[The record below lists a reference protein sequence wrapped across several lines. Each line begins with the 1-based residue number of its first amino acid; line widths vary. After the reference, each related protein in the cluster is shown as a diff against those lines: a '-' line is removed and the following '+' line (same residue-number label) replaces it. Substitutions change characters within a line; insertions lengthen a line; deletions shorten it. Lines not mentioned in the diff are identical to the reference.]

1 LWLVDADGR
10 SRNCLCD
17 QLFSIADRQLPATC
31 YVRKMLD
38 INKVAKQLPGIGQHL
53 VRENTANQQRLQLA
67 TTSLQ
72 QAIDRQVE
80 LAQIQQQ
87 WSNRLFFNTS
97 IPVEPLDTRIDIAA
111 PPAQQTVLATDGSQI
126 APSHHE
132 IAYCYL
138 INVGRVM
145 IHYGQNLH
153 PLLDSIPEVFYQ
165 QSDLYI
171 SRQWGISTEE
181 WLGYR
186 RAVSEATVLAELGCN
201 WVAPP
206 FGFDDKVAP
215 DPTPIQP
222 RVPTLAMV
230 DGSLVYWFLEQL
242 PTDAREQILNPILAA
257 WEELRVAGIPIVGYL
272 SSSRSIDNLNLLRLL
287 TCPHDVPDCPTHC
300 ANATKLPC
308 QQFEG
313 VRDTT
318 LWNTRLS
325 PGQRSCWWQST
336 AKILDWY
343 DDRHKV
349 YFCYLHVGTEIARV
363 EVPAWVAQDEALA
376 GMALSLIIA
385 QVNKGYGYPVA
396 LAEAH
401 NQAVVRGADRSS
413 FFALLE
419 QELIKT
425 GLRNI
430 GTSYKETRKRG
441 SIA

>member
-1 LWLVDADGR
+1 
-10 SRNCLCD
+10 
-17 QLFSIADRQLPATC
+17 
-31 YVRKMLD
+31 MLD

-53 VRENTANQQRLQLA
+53 ARETTANQQRLQLA
-67 TTSLQ
+67 TASFQT
-72 QAIDRQVE
+72 AIERQTE

-87 WSNRLFFNTS
+87 WANRLFFNTS
-97 IPVEPLDTRIDIAA
+97 IPIEPLDTHIDIAA
-111 PPAQQTVLATDGSQI
+111 PPTQQTVLATDGSQI

-165 QSDLYI
+165 QEDLYV

-201 WVAPP
+201 WVKPP
-206 FGFDDKVAP
+206 FEFEANS
-215 DPTPIQP
+215 TPSQP

-257 WEELRVAGIPIVGYL
+257 WEELRCAGIPIVGYL
-272 SSSRSIDNLNLLRLL
+272 SSSRSIDNLNLLRLV
-287 TCPHDVPDCPTHC
+287 TCTHDTPDCPSHC
-300 ANATKLPC
+300 GDLNKLPC
-308 QQFEG
+308 QQFDG
-313 VRDTT
+313 LRDTT
-318 LWNTRLS
+318 LWGTQLA

-343 DDRHKV
+343 DDRHKI

-363 EVPAWVAQDEALA
+363 EVPAWVAHDRQLA
-376 GMALSLIIA
+376 DTALSLIIA

-401 NQAVVRGADRSS
+401 NQAVVRSADRSS

-419 QELIKT
+419 RELIKT
-425 GLRNI
+425 GLRNV

-441 SIA
+441 SVA

>member
-1 LWLVDADGR
+1 
-10 SRNCLCD
+10 
-17 QLFSIADRQLPATC
+17 
-31 YVRKMLD
+31 MLD

-53 VRENTANQQRLQLA
+53 VKENAANQHRVQLA
-67 TTSLQ
+67 ITSLQ
-72 QAIDRQVE
+72 QAIQRQAE
-80 LAQIQQQ
+80 IEQIQQQ
-87 WSNRLFFNTS
+87 WGNRLFFNTS

-111 PPAQQTVLATDGSQI
+111 PPTQQTVLATDGSQI

-165 QSDLYI
+165 QEDLYI

-186 RAVSEATVLAELGCN
+186 RAVSEATVLAELGCS
-201 WVAPP
+201 WVNPP
-206 FGFDDKVAP
+206 FSFDDKLDRVS
-215 DPTPIQP
+215 TPPQP
-222 RVPTLAMV
+222 KVPTLAMV

-242 PTDAREQILNPILAA
+242 PTDARELILNPILAA
-257 WEELRVAGIPIVGYL
+257 WEQLRGAGIPIVGYL

-287 TCPHDVPDCPTHC
+287 TCPHETPDCPSHC
-300 ANATKLPC
+300 ADLSRLPC

-318 LWNTRLS
+318 LWNTQLS

-343 DDRHKV
+343 DDRHKT
-349 YFCYLHVGTEIARV
+349 YFCYLHVGQEIARV
-363 EVPAWVAQDEALA
+363 EVPAWVAQDEAIA
-376 GMALSLIIA
+376 GVALSQIIA
-385 QVNKGYGYPVA
+385 QVNKVMAIP
-396 LAEAH
+396 LP
-401 NQAVVRGADRSS
+401 
-413 FFALLE
+413 
-419 QELIKT
+419 
-425 GLRNI
+425 
-430 GTSYKETRKRG
+430 
-441 SIA
+441 

>member
-1 LWLVDADGR
+1 
-10 SRNCLCD
+10 
-17 QLFSIADRQLPATC
+17 
-31 YVRKMLD
+31 MLD
-38 INKVAKQLPGIGQHL
+38 INQVAKQLPGIGQHL
-53 VRENTANQQRLQLA
+53 ARETAANQQRLQLA
-67 TTSLQ
+67 TASLQ
-72 QAIDRQVE
+72 QAIARQVE
-80 LAQIQQQ
+80 LAAIQQQ
-87 WSNRLFFNTS
+87 WQNRLFFNTS

-111 PPAQQTVLATDGSQI
+111 PPPEQTVLATDGSQI

-138 INVGRVM
+138 INIGRVM

-165 QSDLYI
+165 QEDLYI

-201 WVAPP
+201 WVKPP
-206 FGFDDKVAP
+206 FGFDEVNPKSIASS
-215 DPTPIQP
+215 P

-242 PTDAREQILNPILAA
+242 PTEARERILNPILAA
-257 WEELRVAGIPIVGYL
+257 WEELRQVGIPIVGYL

-287 TCPHDVPDCPTHC
+287 TCPHDTPDCPTHC
-300 ANATKLPC
+300 ADAAKLPC

-318 LWNTRLS
+318 LWNTQLS

-343 DDRHKV
+343 DDSHKV

-363 EVPAWVAQDEALA
+363 EVPAWVAQDEKLSST
-376 GMALSLIIA
+376 ALSLIVA
-385 QVNKGYGYPVA
+385 QVNKGFGYPVA

-419 QELIKT
+419 QELVKT
-425 GLRNI
+425 GIKNV

-441 SIA
+441 SVA

>member
-1 LWLVDADGR
+1 
-10 SRNCLCD
+10 
-17 QLFSIADRQLPATC
+17 
-31 YVRKMLD
+31 MLD
-38 INKVAKQLPGIGQHL
+38 INQVAKQLPGIGQHL
-53 VRENTANQQRLQLA
+53 VRETAANQQRLQLA
-67 TTSLQ
+67 TAALQ
-72 QAIDRQVE
+72 QAIHRQAE
-80 LAQIQQQ
+80 LATIQQQ
-87 WSNRLFFNTS
+87 WHNRLFFNTS

-111 PPAQQTVLATDGSQI
+111 PPPQQTVLATDGSQI

-138 INVGRVM
+138 INIGRVM

-165 QSDLYI
+165 QEDLYI

-201 WVAPP
+201 WVNPP
-206 FGFDDKVAP
+206 FGFEEV
-215 DPTPIQP
+215 DPKSIASSPH
-222 RVPTLAMV
+222 VPTLAMV

-242 PTDAREQILNPILAA
+242 PTEARERILNPILAA
-257 WEELRVAGIPIVGYL
+257 WEELRQAGIPIVGYL

-287 TCPHDVPDCPTHC
+287 TCPYDTPDCPTHC
-300 ANATKLPC
+300 VDAAKLPC

-318 LWNTRLS
+318 LWNTQLS

-343 DDRHKV
+343 DDSHKV

-363 EVPAWVAQDEALA
+363 EVPAWVAQDRQLSST
-376 GMALSLIIA
+376 ALSLIIA
-385 QVNKGYGYPVA
+385 QVNKGFGYPVA

-419 QELIKT
+419 QELVKT
-425 GLRNI
+425 GIKNV

-441 SIA
+441 SVA

>member
-1 LWLVDADGR
+1 
-10 SRNCLCD
+10 
-17 QLFSIADRQLPATC
+17 
-31 YVRKMLD
+31 MLD
-38 INKVAKQLPGIGQHL
+38 INQVAKQLPGIGQHL
-53 VRENTANQQRLQLA
+53 VRETAANQQRLQLA
-67 TTSLQ
+67 TASLQ
-72 QAIDRQVE
+72 QAIARQVE
-80 LAQIQQQ
+80 LAAIQQQ
-87 WSNRLFFNTS
+87 WQNRLFFNTS

-111 PPAQQTVLATDGSQI
+111 PPPQQTVLATDGSQI

-138 INVGRVM
+138 INIGRVM

-165 QSDLYI
+165 QEDLYM

-201 WVAPP
+201 WVNPP
-206 FGFDDKVAP
+206 FGFDGVERKSIASS
-215 DPTPIQP
+215 P

-242 PTDAREQILNPILAA
+242 PTEARERILNPILAA
-257 WEELRVAGIPIVGYL
+257 WEDLRQAGIPIVGYL

-287 TCPHDVPDCPTHC
+287 TCPNDTPDCPTHC
-300 ANATKLPC
+300 GDAAKLPC

-318 LWNTRLS
+318 LWNTQLS

-343 DDRHKV
+343 DDSHKV

-363 EVPAWVAQDEALA
+363 EVPAWVAQDEKLSST
-376 GMALSLIIA
+376 ALSLIVA
-385 QVNKGYGYPVA
+385 QVNKGFGYPVA

-419 QELIKT
+419 QELVKT
-425 GLRNI
+425 GIKNV

-441 SIA
+441 SVA

>member
-1 LWLVDADGR
+1 
-10 SRNCLCD
+10 
-17 QLFSIADRQLPATC
+17 
-31 YVRKMLD
+31 MLD

-53 VRENTANQQRLQLA
+53 ARENVANQQRLQLA
-67 TTSLQ
+67 HTSLQ
-72 QAIDRQVE
+72 QAIKRQTE
-80 LAQIQQQ
+80 LVKIQQQ
-87 WSNRLFFNTS
+87 WGNRLFFNTS
-97 IPVEPLDTRIDIAA
+97 IPLEPLDTRIDIAA

-165 QSDLYI
+165 QEDLYI

-201 WVAPP
+201 WVNPP
-206 FGFDDKVAP
+206 FGFDNNVNAVST
-215 DPTPIQP
+215 PTKP

-242 PTDAREQILNPILAA
+242 PVEAREQILNPILAA
-257 WEELRVAGIPIVGYL
+257 WEELRLAGIPIVGYL
-272 SSSRSIDNLNLLRLL
+272 SASRSIDNLNFLRLL
-287 TCPHDVPDCPTHC
+287 TCPHDVPDCPIYC
-300 ANATKLPC
+300 GGAAKLPC

-313 VRDTT
+313 LRDTT
-318 LWNTRLS
+318 LWNTQLS
-325 PGQRSCWWQST
+325 PGQRSCWWKST
-336 AKILDWY
+336 SRILEYY
-343 DDRHKV
+343 DDTQQV

-363 EVPAWVAQDEALA
+363 EVPAWVAQDEELA

-419 QELIKT
+419 RELIKT
-425 GLRNI
+425 GIKNI

-441 SIA
+441 SVA

>member
-1 LWLVDADGR
+1 
-10 SRNCLCD
+10 
-17 QLFSIADRQLPATC
+17 
-31 YVRKMLD
+31 MLD
-38 INKVAKQLPGIGQHL
+38 INQVAKQLPGIGQHL
-53 VRENTANQQRLQLA
+53 VRETAANQQRLQLA
-67 TTSLQ
+67 TAFLQ

-80 LAQIQQQ
+80 LTAIQQQ
-87 WSNRLFFNTS
+87 WQNRLFFNTS

-111 PPAQQTVLATDGSQI
+111 PPSQQTVLATDGSQI

-138 INVGRVM
+138 INIGRVM

-165 QSDLYI
+165 QEDLYI

-201 WVAPP
+201 WVNPP
-206 FGFDDKVAP
+206 FGFDGV
-215 DPTPIQP
+215 DPKSIASSP

-242 PTDAREQILNPILAA
+242 PAEARERILNPILAA
-257 WEELRVAGIPIVGYL
+257 WEDLRQAGIPIVGYL

-287 TCPHDVPDCPTHC
+287 TCPHDTPDCPTHC
-300 ANATKLPC
+300 GDAAKLPC

-318 LWNTRLS
+318 LWNTQLS

-343 DDRHKV
+343 DDSHKV

-363 EVPAWVAQDEALA
+363 EVPAWVAQDEKLSST
-376 GMALSLIIA
+376 ALSLIVA
-385 QVNKGYGYPVA
+385 QVNKGFGYPVA

-419 QELIKT
+419 QELVKT
-425 GLRNI
+425 GIKNV

-441 SIA
+441 SVA

>member
-1 LWLVDADGR
+1 
-10 SRNCLCD
+10 
-17 QLFSIADRQLPATC
+17 
-31 YVRKMLD
+31 MLD
-38 INKVAKQLPGIGQHL
+38 INQVAKQLPGIGQHL
-53 VRENTANQQRLQLA
+53 ARETAANQQRLQLA
-67 TTSLQ
+67 TASLQ
-72 QAIDRQVE
+72 QAIARQVE
-80 LAQIQQQ
+80 LAAIQQQ
-87 WSNRLFFNTS
+87 WQNRLFFNTS

-111 PPAQQTVLATDGSQI
+111 PPPQQTVLATDGSQI

-138 INVGRVM
+138 INIGRVM

-165 QSDLYI
+165 QEDLYI

-201 WVAPP
+201 WVNPP
-206 FGFDDKVAP
+206 FGFDEVNPKSIASS
-215 DPTPIQP
+215 P

-242 PTDAREQILNPILAA
+242 PTEARERILNPILAA
-257 WEELRVAGIPIVGYL
+257 WEELHQVGIPIVGYL

-287 TCPHDVPDCPTHC
+287 TCPHDTPDCPTHC
-300 ANATKLPC
+300 ADAAKLPC

-318 LWNTRLS
+318 LWNTQLS

-343 DDRHKV
+343 DDSHKV

-363 EVPAWVAQDEALA
+363 EVPAWVAHDEKLSST
-376 GMALSLIIA
+376 ALSLIVA
-385 QVNKGYGYPVA
+385 QVNKGFGYPVA

-419 QELIKT
+419 QELVKT
-425 GLRNI
+425 GIKNV

-441 SIA
+441 SVA

>member
-1 LWLVDADGR
+1 
-10 SRNCLCD
+10 
-17 QLFSIADRQLPATC
+17 
-31 YVRKMLD
+31 MLD
-38 INKVAKQLPGIGQHL
+38 INQVAKQLPGIGQHL
-53 VRENTANQQRLQLA
+53 VRETAANQQRLQLA
-67 TTSLQ
+67 TASLQ

-80 LAQIQQQ
+80 LAAIQQQ
-87 WSNRLFFNTS
+87 WQNRLFFNTS

-111 PPAQQTVLATDGSQI
+111 PPSQQTVLATDGSQI

-138 INVGRVM
+138 INIGRVM

-165 QSDLYI
+165 QEDLYI

-201 WVAPP
+201 WVNPP
-206 FGFDDKVAP
+206 FGFDGVEPKSIASS
-215 DPTPIQP
+215 P

-242 PTDAREQILNPILAA
+242 PTEARERILNPILAA
-257 WEELRVAGIPIVGYL
+257 WEELRQAGIPIVGYL

-287 TCPHDVPDCPTHC
+287 TCPHDTPDCPTHC
-300 ANATKLPC
+300 GDAAKLPC

-318 LWNTRLS
+318 LWNTQLS

-343 DDRHKV
+343 DDSHKV

-363 EVPAWVAQDEALA
+363 EVPAWVAQDEKLSST
-376 GMALSLIIA
+376 ALSLIVA
-385 QVNKGYGYPVA
+385 QVNKGFGYPVA

-419 QELIKT
+419 QELVKT
-425 GLRNI
+425 GIKNV

-441 SIA
+441 SVA

>member
-1 LWLVDADGR
+1 
-10 SRNCLCD
+10 
-17 QLFSIADRQLPATC
+17 
-31 YVRKMLD
+31 MLD

-53 VRENTANQQRLQLA
+53 VRENAANQQRLQLA
-67 TTSLQ
+67 TTSLY
-72 QAIDRQVE
+72 QAIERQAE
-80 LAQIQQQ
+80 LAQIQQE
-87 WSNRLFFNTS
+87 WGNRLFFNTS

-111 PPAQQTVLATDGSQI
+111 PPPQQTVLATDGSQI

-165 QSDLYI
+165 QEDLYI

-186 RAVSEATVLAELGCN
+186 RAVSEATVLAELGCS
-201 WVAPP
+201 WVNPP
-206 FGFDDKVAP
+206 FSFDDVVGVGGASASAEASRNENP
-215 DPTPIQP
+215 VLTPQKP

-242 PTDAREQILNPILAA
+242 PTDARELILNPILAA
-257 WEELRVAGIPIVGYL
+257 WEELRGAGIPIVGYL

-287 TCPHDVPDCPTHC
+287 TCPHEVPDCPSHC
-300 ANATKLPC
+300 ADATRLPC

-318 LWNTRLS
+318 LWNTQLS

-343 DDRHKV
+343 DDRHKI
-349 YFCYLHVGTEIARV
+349 YFCYLHVGQEIARV
-363 EVPAWVAQDEALA
+363 EVPAWVAEDETLA
-376 GMALSLIIA
+376 GVALSLIIA

-425 GLRNI
+425 GLKNV

>member
-1 LWLVDADGR
+1 
-10 SRNCLCD
+10 
-17 QLFSIADRQLPATC
+17 
-31 YVRKMLD
+31 MLD
-38 INKVAKQLPGIGQHL
+38 INQVAKQLPGIGQHL
-53 VRENTANQQRLQLA
+53 VRETAANQQRLQLA
-67 TTSLQ
+67 TASLQ

-80 LAQIQQQ
+80 LAAIQQQ
-87 WSNRLFFNTS
+87 WQNRLFFNTS

-111 PPAQQTVLATDGSQI
+111 PPSQQTVLATDGSQI

-138 INVGRVM
+138 INIGRVM

-165 QSDLYI
+165 QEDLYI

-201 WVAPP
+201 WVNPP
-206 FGFDDKVAP
+206 FGFEEVEPKSIASS
-215 DPTPIQP
+215 P

-242 PTDAREQILNPILAA
+242 PTEARERILNPILAA
-257 WEELRVAGIPIVGYL
+257 WEELRQAGIPIVGYL

-287 TCPHDVPDCPTHC
+287 TCPHDTPDCPTHC
-300 ANATKLPC
+300 GDAAKLPC

-318 LWNTRLS
+318 LWNTQLS

-343 DDRHKV
+343 DDSHKV

-363 EVPAWVAQDEALA
+363 EVPAWVAQDEKLSST
-376 GMALSLIIA
+376 ALSLIVA
-385 QVNKGYGYPVA
+385 QVNKGFGYPVA

-419 QELIKT
+419 QELVKT
-425 GLRNI
+425 GIKNV

-441 SIA
+441 SVA

>member
-1 LWLVDADGR
+1 
-10 SRNCLCD
+10 
-17 QLFSIADRQLPATC
+17 
-31 YVRKMLD
+31 MLD

-53 VRENTANQQRLQLA
+53 VRETAANQQRLQLA
-67 TTSLQ
+67 TASLR
-72 QAIDRQVE
+72 QAIERQSE
-80 LAQIQQQ
+80 IAEIQAK
-87 WSNRLFFNTS
+87 WGNRLFFNTS
-97 IPVEPLDTRIDIAA
+97 IPLEPLDTCIDIAA

-138 INVGRVM
+138 INIGRVM

-165 QSDLYI
+165 QEDLYI

-201 WVAPP
+201 WVNPP
-206 FGFDDKVAP
+206 FGFDDQITAVAAVK
-215 DPTPIQP
+215 P

-242 PTDAREQILNPILAA
+242 PVEARDRILTPILAA
-257 WEELRVAGIPIVGYL
+257 WEQLRVAGIPIVGYL
-272 SSSRSIDNLNLLRLL
+272 SASRSIDNINLLRLL
-287 TCPHDVPDCPTHC
+287 TCPHDVPDCPLHC
-300 ANATKLPC
+300 ADETRLPC

-318 LWNTRLS
+318 LWNSQLA

-336 AKILDWY
+336 AKILDYY

-349 YFCYLHVGTEIARV
+349 CFCYLHVGTEIARV

-376 GMALSLIIA
+376 GVTLSLIIS

-396 LAEAH
+396 LAESH

-425 GLRNI
+425 GIKNV
-430 GTSYKETRKRG
+430 GTSYKESRKRG

>member
-1 LWLVDADGR
+1 
-10 SRNCLCD
+10 
-17 QLFSIADRQLPATC
+17 
-31 YVRKMLD
+31 MLD

-53 VRENTANQQRLQLA
+53 VRETAANQHRLQLA

-72 QAIDRQVE
+72 QAVHRQSE

-87 WSNRLFFNTS
+87 WGNRLFFNTS
-97 IPVEPLDTRIDIAA
+97 IPVEPLDTCINIAA

-165 QSDLYI
+165 QEDLYI

-201 WVAPP
+201 WVNPP
-206 FGFDDKVAP
+206 FGFDNDDANP
-215 DPTPIQP
+215 SPNLHQP

-242 PTDAREQILNPILAA
+242 PLEAREQILLPILAA
-257 WEELRVAGIPIVGYL
+257 WEQLRVAGIPIVGYL
-272 SSSRSIDNLNLLRLL
+272 SASRSIDNLNFLRLL
-287 TCPHDVPDCPTHC
+287 TCPHDVPDCQSHC
-300 ANATKLPC
+300 SDETKLPC

-318 LWNTRLS
+318 LWNSQLA

-336 AKILDWY
+336 AKILDYY
-343 DDRHKV
+343 DDRQKI
-349 YFCYLHVGTEIARV
+349 YFCYLNVGTEIARV
-363 EVPAWVAQDEALA
+363 EVPAWVAQDEALS

-419 QELIKT
+419 RELIKT
-425 GLRNI
+425 GIKNV

-441 SIA
+441 SVA

>member
-1 LWLVDADGR
+1 
-10 SRNCLCD
+10 
-17 QLFSIADRQLPATC
+17 
-31 YVRKMLD
+31 MLD

-53 VRENTANQQRLQLA
+53 VKENAANQQRLQLA
-67 TTSLQ
+67 ISSLSRAIAQ
-72 QAIDRQVE
+72 QTQ
-80 LAQIQQQ
+80 LAQTQAQ
-87 WSNRLFFNTS
+87 WGNRLFFNTS
-97 IPVEPLDTRIDIAA
+97 IPIEPLDTRIDIAA

-165 QSDLYI
+165 QEDLYI

-186 RAVSEATVLAELGCN
+186 RAVSEATVLAELGCS
-201 WVAPP
+201 WVNPP
-206 FGFDDKVAP
+206 FSFEDQL
-215 DPTPIQP
+215 DPQLVPNKP
-222 RVPTLAMV
+222 KVPTIAMV

-242 PTDAREQILNPILAA
+242 PTEARELILNPILAA

-272 SSSRSIDNLNLLRLL
+272 SASRSIDNINLLKLIV
-287 TCPHDVPDCPTHC
+287 CPHDTPDCPAHC
-300 ANATKLPC
+300 GDATRLPC

-318 LWNTRLS
+318 LWNTQLS
-325 PGQRSCWWQST
+325 PGQRSCWWRST

-343 DDRHKV
+343 EDKHQV
-349 YFCYLHVGTEIARV
+349 YFCYLHVGQEVARV
-363 EVPAWVAQDEALA
+363 EVPAWVVEDEALA
-376 GMALSLIIA
+376 NMTLSLIIA

-425 GLRNI
+425 GIKNV

>member
-1 LWLVDADGR
+1 
-10 SRNCLCD
+10 
-17 QLFSIADRQLPATC
+17 
-31 YVRKMLD
+31 MLD
-38 INKVAKQLPGIGQHL
+38 INQVAKQLPGIGQHL
-53 VRENTANQQRLQLA
+53 ARETAANQQRLQLA
-67 TTSLQ
+67 TASLQ
-72 QAIDRQVE
+72 QAIARQAE
-80 LAQIQQQ
+80 LAAIQQQ
-87 WSNRLFFNTS
+87 WQNRLFFNTS

-111 PPAQQTVLATDGSQI
+111 PPPQQTVLATDGSQI

-138 INVGRVM
+138 INIGRVM

-165 QSDLYI
+165 QEDLYI

-201 WVAPP
+201 WVNPP
-206 FGFDDKVAP
+206 FGFDEVNPKSIASS
-215 DPTPIQP
+215 P

-242 PTDAREQILNPILAA
+242 PTEARERILNPILAA
-257 WEELRVAGIPIVGYL
+257 WEELRQAGIPIVGYL

-287 TCPHDVPDCPTHC
+287 TCPHDTPDCPTHC
-300 ANATKLPC
+300 ADAAKLPC

-318 LWNTRLS
+318 LWNTQLS

-343 DDRHKV
+343 DDSHKV
-349 YFCYLHVGTEIARV
+349 YFCYLHVGPEIARV
-363 EVPAWVAQDEALA
+363 EVPAWVAHDEKLSST
-376 GMALSLIIA
+376 ALSLIVA
-385 QVNKGYGYPVA
+385 QVNKGFGYPVA

-419 QELIKT
+419 QELVKT
-425 GLRNI
+425 GIKNV

-441 SIA
+441 SVA

>member
-1 LWLVDADGR
+1 
-10 SRNCLCD
+10 
-17 QLFSIADRQLPATC
+17 
-31 YVRKMLD
+31 MLD
-38 INKVAKQLPGIGQHL
+38 INQVAKQLPGIGQHL
-53 VRENTANQQRLQLA
+53 VRETAANQQRLQLA
-67 TTSLQ
+67 TASLQ

-80 LAQIQQQ
+80 LAAIQQQ
-87 WSNRLFFNTS
+87 WQNRLFFNTS

-111 PPAQQTVLATDGSQI
+111 PPSQQTVLATDGSQI

-138 INVGRVM
+138 INIGRVM

-165 QSDLYI
+165 QEDLYI

-201 WVAPP
+201 WVNPP
-206 FGFDDKVAP
+206 FGFEEVEPKSIASS
-215 DPTPIQP
+215 P

-242 PTDAREQILNPILAA
+242 PTEARERILNPILAA
-257 WEELRVAGIPIVGYL
+257 WEDLRQAGIPIVGYL

-287 TCPHDVPDCPTHC
+287 TCPHDTPDCPTHC
-300 ANATKLPC
+300 GDAAKLPC

-318 LWNTRLS
+318 LWNTQLS

-343 DDRHKV
+343 DDSHKV

-363 EVPAWVAQDEALA
+363 EVPAWVAQDEKLSST
-376 GMALSLIIA
+376 ALSLIVA
-385 QVNKGYGYPVA
+385 QVNKGFGYPVA

-419 QELIKT
+419 QELVKT
-425 GLRNI
+425 GIKNV

-441 SIA
+441 SVA

>member
-1 LWLVDADGR
+1 
-10 SRNCLCD
+10 
-17 QLFSIADRQLPATC
+17 
-31 YVRKMLD
+31 MLD

-53 VRENTANQQRLQLA
+53 VRENTANQHRLQLA
-67 TTSLQ
+67 TASLR
-72 QAIDRQVE
+72 QAISRQPE
-80 LAQIQQQ
+80 LAAIHQQ
-87 WSNRLFFNTS
+87 WGNRLFFNTS

-111 PPAQQTVLATDGSQI
+111 PPDRQTVLATDGSQI

-165 QSDLYI
+165 QEDLYI

-201 WVAPP
+201 WVDPP
-206 FGFDDKVAP
+206 FGFDDKV
-215 DPTPIQP
+215 DPNSPPSQP

-257 WEELRVAGIPIVGYL
+257 WEELRLAGIPIVGYL
-272 SSSRSIDNLNLLRLL
+272 SASRSIDNLNLLRLL
-287 TCPHDVPDCPTHC
+287 TCPHDVPDCPLHC
-300 ANATKLPC
+300 GDATKLPC

-313 VRDTT
+313 LRDTT
-318 LWNTRLS
+318 LWNTQLA
-325 PGQRSCWWQST
+325 PGQRSCWWKST
-336 AKILDWY
+336 AKILDYY
-343 DDRHKV
+343 DEAHKT
-349 YFCYLHVGTEIARV
+349 YFCYLNVGTEIARI
-363 EVPAWVAQDEALA
+363 EVPAWVAQDEDLA
-376 GMALSLIIA
+376 DVTLSMIIS

-396 LAEAH
+396 LAESH

-419 QELIKT
+419 RELIKT
-425 GLRNI
+425 GIKNV

-441 SIA
+441 SV

>member
-1 LWLVDADGR
+1 
-10 SRNCLCD
+10 
-17 QLFSIADRQLPATC
+17 
-31 YVRKMLD
+31 MLD

-53 VRENTANQQRLQLA
+53 IREATANQQRLELA
-67 TTSLQ
+67 TTYLERARS
-72 QAIDRQVE
+72 RQSE
-80 LAQIQQQ
+80 LGKLLNIYG
-87 WSNRLFFNTS
+87 NRLFFSTS
-97 IPVEPLDTRIDIAA
+97 IPLEPLDTATDIPA
-111 PPAQQTVLATDGSQI
+111 PPSQQTVIATDGSQI

-165 QSDLYI
+165 QEDLYL

-186 RAVSEATVLAELGCN
+186 RTVSEATTLAELGCN
-201 WVAPP
+201 WVNPP
-206 FGFDDKVAP
+206 FRFGGE
-215 DPTPIQP
+215 DPSTSLPTKP
-222 RVPTLAMV
+222 HVPMLAMV

-242 PTDAREQILNPILAA
+242 PIEARDQILPPILAA
-257 WEELRVAGIPIVGYL
+257 WAQLQASGIPFLGYL
-272 SSSRSIDNLNLLRLL
+272 SSSRSRDNLNLLQLL
-287 TCPHDVPDCPTHC
+287 TCPHDLPDCQQHC
-300 ANATKLPC
+300 AELSRFPC
-308 QQFEG
+308 QQFDG
-313 VRDTT
+313 LRDTT
-318 LWNTRLS
+318 LWGTQLR

-336 AKILDWY
+336 AKILDSY
-343 DDRHKV
+343 DDEQRI
-349 YFCYLHVGTEIARV
+349 YFCYVNVGAEIARI
-363 EVPAWVAQDEALA
+363 EAPAWVAQNPELA
-376 GMALSLIIA
+376 DTALSLVLS

-401 NQAVVRGADRSS
+401 NQAVVRSGDRAS

-425 GLRNI
+425 GVKNV
-430 GTSYKETRKRG
+430 GTSYKEARKRG

>member
-1 LWLVDADGR
+1 
-10 SRNCLCD
+10 
-17 QLFSIADRQLPATC
+17 
-31 YVRKMLD
+31 MLD

-53 VRENTANQQRLQLA
+53 VREATANQQRLQLA
-67 TTSLQ
+67 TSYLE
-72 QAIDRQVE
+72 QARSRQTE
-80 LAQIQQQ
+80 LARIHQI
-87 WSNRLFFNTS
+87 WGNRLFFNTS
-97 IPVEPLDTRIDIAA
+97 IPIESLQTAADI
-111 PPAQQTVLATDGSQI
+111 PPPPPRQTVLATDGSQI

-165 QSDLYI
+165 QEDLYI

-186 RAVSEATVLAELGCN
+186 RTVSEATVLAELGCN
-201 WVAPP
+201 WVNPP
-206 FGFDDKVAP
+206 FSFDDDTSPRSDATHP
-215 DPTPIQP
+215 QMPI
-222 RVPTLAMV
+222 LAMV

-242 PTDAREQILNPILAA
+242 PLDARDQILTPILAA
-257 WEELRVAGIPIVGYL
+257 WSELRTAGIPLIGYL

-287 TCPHDVPDCPTHC
+287 TCPYDVPDCQQHC
-300 ANATKLPC
+300 ADRARFPC
-308 QQFEG
+308 QEFDG

-318 LWNTRLS
+318 LWGTQLQ
-325 PGQRSCWWQST
+325 PGQRSCWWEST
-336 AKILDWY
+336 AKILDSY
-343 DDRHKV
+343 DEDHRI
-349 YFCYLHVGTEIARV
+349 YFCYVNVGAEIARI
-363 EVPAWVAQDEALA
+363 EAPAWVVQDSDLINT
-376 GMALSLIIA
+376 ALSMVLS

-401 NQAVVRGADRSS
+401 NQAVVRSGDRAS

-425 GLRNI
+425 GLKNI

>member
-1 LWLVDADGR
+1 
-10 SRNCLCD
+10 
-17 QLFSIADRQLPATC
+17 
-31 YVRKMLD
+31 MLD
-38 INKVAKQLPGIGQHL
+38 INQVAKQLPGIGQHL
-53 VRENTANQQRLQLA
+53 ARETAANQQRLQLA
-67 TTSLQ
+67 TASLQ
-72 QAIDRQVE
+72 QAIARQAE
-80 LAQIQQQ
+80 LAAIQQQ
-87 WSNRLFFNTS
+87 WQNRLFFNTS

-111 PPAQQTVLATDGSQI
+111 PPPQQTVLATDGSQI

-138 INVGRVM
+138 INIGRVM

-165 QSDLYI
+165 QEDLYI

-201 WVAPP
+201 WVNPP
-206 FGFDDKVAP
+206 FGFDEVNPKSIASS
-215 DPTPIQP
+215 P

-242 PTDAREQILNPILAA
+242 PTEARERILNPILAA
-257 WEELRVAGIPIVGYL
+257 WEELHQVGIPIVGYL

-287 TCPHDVPDCPTHC
+287 TCPHDTPDCPTHC
-300 ANATKLPC
+300 ADAAKLPC

-318 LWNTRLS
+318 LWNTQLS

-343 DDRHKV
+343 DDSHKV

-363 EVPAWVAQDEALA
+363 EVPAWVAHDEKLSST
-376 GMALSLIIA
+376 ALSLIVA
-385 QVNKGYGYPVA
+385 QVNKGFGYPVA

-419 QELIKT
+419 QELVKT
-425 GLRNI
+425 GIKNV

-441 SIA
+441 SVA

>member
-1 LWLVDADGR
+1 
-10 SRNCLCD
+10 
-17 QLFSIADRQLPATC
+17 
-31 YVRKMLD
+31 MLD
-38 INKVAKQLPGIGQHL
+38 INQVAKQLPGIGQHL
-53 VRENTANQQRLQLA
+53 VRETAANQQRLQLA
-67 TTSLQ
+67 TASLQ

-80 LAQIQQQ
+80 LAAIQQQ
-87 WSNRLFFNTS
+87 WQNRLFFNTS

-111 PPAQQTVLATDGSQI
+111 PPSQQTVLATDGSQI

-138 INVGRVM
+138 INIGRVM

-165 QSDLYI
+165 QEDLYI

-201 WVAPP
+201 WVNPP
-206 FGFDDKVAP
+206 FGFEELEPKSIASS
-215 DPTPIQP
+215 P

-242 PTDAREQILNPILAA
+242 PTEARERILNPILAA
-257 WEELRVAGIPIVGYL
+257 WEELRQAGIPIVGYL

-287 TCPHDVPDCPTHC
+287 TCPHDTPDCPTHC
-300 ANATKLPC
+300 GDAAKLPC

-318 LWNTRLS
+318 LWNTQLS

-343 DDRHKV
+343 DDSHKV

-363 EVPAWVAQDEALA
+363 EVPAWVAQDEKLSST
-376 GMALSLIIA
+376 ALSLIVA
-385 QVNKGYGYPVA
+385 QVNKGFGYPVA

-419 QELIKT
+419 QELVKT
-425 GLRNI
+425 GIKNV

-441 SIA
+441 SVA

>member
-1 LWLVDADGR
+1 
-10 SRNCLCD
+10 
-17 QLFSIADRQLPATC
+17 
-31 YVRKMLD
+31 MLD

-53 VRENTANQQRLQLA
+53 VRENAANQHRLQLA
-67 TTSLQ
+67 HTSFQ
-72 QAIDRQVE
+72 QAIERQPE
-80 LAQIQQQ
+80 LVKIQQH
-87 WSNRLFFNTS
+87 WGNRLFFNTS

-165 QSDLYI
+165 QEDLYI

-201 WVAPP
+201 WVNPP
-206 FGFDDKVAP
+206 FGFDDKVEAVS
-215 DPTPIQP
+215 TPPKP

-242 PTDAREQILNPILAA
+242 PVEAREQILNPILAA
-257 WEELRVAGIPIVGYL
+257 WEELRLVGIPIVGYL
-272 SSSRSIDNLNLLRLL
+272 SASRSIDNLNFLRLL
-287 TCPHDVPDCPTHC
+287 TCPHDVPDCPIYC
-300 ANATKLPC
+300 GGAAKLPC

-313 VRDTT
+313 LRDTT
-318 LWNTRLS
+318 LWNTQLS
-325 PGQRSCWWQST
+325 PGQRSCWWKST
-336 AKILDWY
+336 SRILEYY
-343 DDRHKV
+343 DDTQQV

-363 EVPAWVAQDEALA
+363 EVPAWVAQDEELA
-376 GMALSLIIA
+376 GMTLSLIIA

-419 QELIKT
+419 RELIKT
-425 GLRNI
+425 GIKNI

-441 SIA
+441 SVA

>member
-1 LWLVDADGR
+1 
-10 SRNCLCD
+10 
-17 QLFSIADRQLPATC
+17 
-31 YVRKMLD
+31 MLD

-53 VRENTANQQRLQLA
+53 VRETAANQHRLQLA

-72 QAIDRQVE
+72 QAIQRQAE
-80 LAQIQQQ
+80 LVQIQQQ
-87 WSNRLFFNTS
+87 WGNRLFFNTS
-97 IPVEPLDTRIDIAA
+97 IPVEPLDTCINIAA

-165 QSDLYI
+165 QEDLYI

-186 RAVSEATVLAELGCN
+186 RAVSEATILAELGCN
-201 WVAPP
+201 WVNPP
-206 FGFDDKVAP
+206 FGFDRVDGVAP
-215 DPTPIQP
+215 PMKP

-242 PTDAREQILNPILAA
+242 PIEARAQILHPILAA
-257 WEELRVAGIPIVGYL
+257 WEQLRVAGIPIVGYL
-272 SSSRSIDNLNLLRLL
+272 SASRSIDNLNFLRLL
-287 TCPHDVPDCPTHC
+287 TCPHDVPDCQLHC
-300 ANATKLPC
+300 SNETKLPC

-318 LWNTRLS
+318 LWNAYLA

-336 AKILDWY
+336 AKILDYY
-343 DDRHKV
+343 DDYQKI
-349 YFCYLHVGTEIARV
+349 YFCYLNVGTEIARV
-363 EVPAWVAQDEALA
+363 EVPAWVAQDQALA
-376 GMALSLIIA
+376 STALSLIIA

-419 QELIKT
+419 RELIKT
-425 GLRNI
+425 GIKNV

-441 SIA
+441 SVT

>member
-1 LWLVDADGR
+1 
-10 SRNCLCD
+10 
-17 QLFSIADRQLPATC
+17 
-31 YVRKMLD
+31 MLD

-53 VRENTANQQRLQLA
+53 VRETAANQHRLQLA
-67 TTSLQ
+67 TDLLQ
-72 QAIDRQVE
+72 QAIERQVE
-80 LAQIQQQ
+80 LAEIQAQ
-87 WSNRLFFNTS
+87 WRNRLFFNTS
-97 IPVEPLDTRIDIAA
+97 VPIEPLDTRIDIAA
-111 PPAQQTVLATDGSQI
+111 PPPRQTVLATDGSQI

-165 QSDLYI
+165 QEDLYI
-171 SRQWGISTEE
+171 SRQWGISVEE

-201 WVAPP
+201 WVNSP
-206 FGFDDKVAP
+206 FGFDRATNPVS
-215 DPTPIQP
+215 TPQKPPI
-222 RVPTLAMV
+222 PTLAMV

-257 WEELRVAGIPIVGYL
+257 WEELRVVGIPIVGYL

-300 ANATKLPC
+300 ADATKLPC

-313 VRDTT
+313 LRDTT
-318 LWNTRLS
+318 LWNTQLS

-343 DDRHKV
+343 DDRHKI

-363 EVPAWVAQDEALA
+363 EVPAWVAQDDTLS
-376 GMALSLIIA
+376 GVALSLIIA

-425 GLRNI
+425 GLKNV
-430 GTSYKETRKRG
+430 GTSYKESRKRG
-441 SIA
+441 SVA

>member
-1 LWLVDADGR
+1 
-10 SRNCLCD
+10 
-17 QLFSIADRQLPATC
+17 
-31 YVRKMLD
+31 MLD

-53 VRENTANQQRLQLA
+53 VRETAANQQRLQLA
-67 TTSLQ
+67 TASLQ
-72 QAIDRQVE
+72 QAIQQQAE

-87 WSNRLFFNTS
+87 WGNRLFFNTS

-111 PPAQQTVLATDGSQI
+111 PPPQQTVLATDGSQI

-165 QSDLYI
+165 HEDLYI

-201 WVAPP
+201 WVNPP
-206 FGFDDKVAP
+206 FGFDDKGTSVSIASK
-215 DPTPIQP
+215 P
-222 RVPTLAMV
+222 RIPTLAMV

-242 PTDAREQILNPILAA
+242 PPDAREQILNPILAA
-257 WEELRVAGIPIVGYL
+257 WEELRIAGIPIVGYL

-287 TCPHDVPDCPTHC
+287 TCPHETPDCPTHC
-300 ANATKLPC
+300 ADASKLPC

-318 LWNTRLS
+318 LWNTQLS

-336 AKILDWY
+336 AKILDYY
-343 DDRHKV
+343 DDCHKV

-363 EVPAWVAQDEALA
+363 EVPAWVAQDETLA

-425 GLRNI
+425 GLRNVA
-430 GTSYKETRKRG
+430 TSYKETRKRG
-441 SIA
+441 SVA

>member
-1 LWLVDADGR
+1 
-10 SRNCLCD
+10 
-17 QLFSIADRQLPATC
+17 
-31 YVRKMLD
+31 MLD

-53 VRENTANQQRLQLA
+53 VRENAANQQRLQLA
-67 TTSLQ
+67 TTSLH
-72 QAIDRQVE
+72 QAIERQAE

-87 WSNRLFFNTS
+87 WGNRLFFNTS
-97 IPVEPLDTRIDIAA
+97 IPVEPLDTRVDIAA
-111 PPAQQTVLATDGSQI
+111 PPPQQTVLATDGSQI

-165 QSDLYI
+165 QEDLYI

-201 WVAPP
+201 WVNPP
-206 FGFDDKVAP
+206 FTFDGVDAGLEPRK
-215 DPTPIQP
+215 PT
-222 RVPTLAMV
+222 VPTLAMV

-242 PTDAREQILNPILAA
+242 PTDARELILNPILAA
-257 WEELRVAGIPIVGYL
+257 WEELRLAGIPIVGYL

-287 TCPHDVPDCPTHC
+287 TCPHEVPDCPTHC
-300 ANATKLPC
+300 ADAARLPC

-318 LWNTRLS
+318 LWNSQLL

-343 DDRHKV
+343 DDRHKI
-349 YFCYLHVGTEIARV
+349 YFCYLHVGQEIARV
-363 EVPAWVAQDEALA
+363 EVPAWVAEDETLS
-376 GMALSLIIA
+376 GIALSLIVA

-425 GLRNI
+425 GLKNV

>member
-1 LWLVDADGR
+1 LLKPT
-10 SRNCLCD
+10 LYP
-17 QLFSIADRQLPATC
+17 LPST
-31 YVRKMLD
+31 VMLD

-53 VRENTANQQRLQLA
+53 VRENAANQQRLQLA
-67 TTSLQ
+67 TTSLL
-72 QAIDRQVE
+72 QAIDRQAE

-87 WSNRLFFNTS
+87 WGNRLFFNTS

-165 QSDLYI
+165 QEDLYI

-201 WVAPP
+201 WVDPP
-206 FGFDDKVAP
+206 FGFDDKVNSISLAEP
-215 DPTPIQP
+215 LSRRIPAKP

-257 WEELRVAGIPIVGYL
+257 WEQLRVAGIPIVGYL

-300 ANATKLPC
+300 ADATRLPC

-318 LWNTRLS
+318 LWNTQLS

-343 DDRHKV
+343 DDRHKI

-376 GMALSLIIA
+376 GTALSLIIA

-419 QELIKT
+419 RELIKT
-425 GLRNI
+425 GIKNV

-441 SIA
+441 SVA

>member
-1 LWLVDADGR
+1 
-10 SRNCLCD
+10 
-17 QLFSIADRQLPATC
+17 
-31 YVRKMLD
+31 MLD
-38 INKVAKQLPGIGQHL
+38 INQVAKQLPGIGQHL
-53 VRENTANQQRLQLA
+53 VRETAANQQRLQLA
-67 TTSLQ
+67 TASLQ

-80 LAQIQQQ
+80 LAAIQQQ
-87 WSNRLFFNTS
+87 WQNRLFFNTS

-111 PPAQQTVLATDGSQI
+111 PPPQQTVLATDGSQI

-138 INVGRVM
+138 INIGRVM

-165 QSDLYI
+165 QEDLYI

-201 WVAPP
+201 WVNPP
-206 FGFDDKVAP
+206 FGFDGV
-215 DPTPIQP
+215 DPKSIASSP

-242 PTDAREQILNPILAA
+242 PAEARERILNPILAA
-257 WEELRVAGIPIVGYL
+257 WEDLRQAGIPIVGYL

-287 TCPHDVPDCPTHC
+287 TCPHDTPDCPTHC
-300 ANATKLPC
+300 GDATKLPC

-318 LWNTRLS
+318 LWNTQLS

-343 DDRHKV
+343 DDSHKV

-363 EVPAWVAQDEALA
+363 EVPAWVAQDEKLSST
-376 GMALSLIIA
+376 ALSLIVA
-385 QVNKGYGYPVA
+385 QVNKGFGYPVA

-419 QELIKT
+419 QELVKT
-425 GLRNI
+425 GIKNV

-441 SIA
+441 SVA

>member
-1 LWLVDADGR
+1 
-10 SRNCLCD
+10 
-17 QLFSIADRQLPATC
+17 
-31 YVRKMLD
+31 MLD
-38 INKVAKQLPGIGQHL
+38 INQVAKQLPGIGQHL
-53 VRENTANQQRLQLA
+53 VRETAANQQRLQLA
-67 TTSLQ
+67 TASLQ

-80 LAQIQQQ
+80 LAAIQQQ
-87 WSNRLFFNTS
+87 WQNRLFFNTS

-111 PPAQQTVLATDGSQI
+111 PPPQQTVLATDGSQI

-138 INVGRVM
+138 INIGRVM

-165 QSDLYI
+165 QEDLYI

-201 WVAPP
+201 WVNPP
-206 FGFDDKVAP
+206 FGFDGV
-215 DPTPIQP
+215 DPKSIASSP

-242 PTDAREQILNPILAA
+242 PAEARERILNPILAA
-257 WEELRVAGIPIVGYL
+257 WEDLRQAGIPIVGYL

-287 TCPHDVPDCPTHC
+287 TCPHDTPDCPTHC
-300 ANATKLPC
+300 GDAAKLPC

-318 LWNTRLS
+318 LWNTQLS

-343 DDRHKV
+343 DDSHKV

-363 EVPAWVAQDEALA
+363 EVPAWVAQDEKLSST
-376 GMALSLIIA
+376 ALSLIVA
-385 QVNKGYGYPVA
+385 QVNKGFGYPVA

-419 QELIKT
+419 QELVKT
-425 GLRNI
+425 GIKNV

-441 SIA
+441 SVA